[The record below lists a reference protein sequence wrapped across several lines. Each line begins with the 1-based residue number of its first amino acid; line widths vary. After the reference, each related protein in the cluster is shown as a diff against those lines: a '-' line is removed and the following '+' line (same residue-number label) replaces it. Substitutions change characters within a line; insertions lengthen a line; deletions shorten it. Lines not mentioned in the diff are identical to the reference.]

1 MCTSCMCFQ
10 AELEFSVT
18 SSIGVQLIVDLTYNK
33 HNSWMTTC
41 LGIILRQQLQK
52 TSALTTLTVL
62 LKILDLT

>member
-1 MCTSCMCFQ
+1 
-10 AELEFSVT
+10 
-18 SSIGVQLIVDLTYNK
+18 
-33 HNSWMTTC
+33 MTTC